1 MGKIL
6 TIIPARSGSKRVK
19 NKNTRILCGKP
30 LIQWTIEAALG
41 CELSKNCYVSTNC
54 ENIASLSKDC
64 GAKVPFLR
72 PNEFAT
78 DESPTYTAIQHM
90 ISKLNGEFEF
100 LVLLQPTSPLRTSE
114 T

>member
-1 MGKIL
+1 M
-6 TIIPARSGSKRVK
+6 
-19 NKNTRILCGKP
+19 
-30 LIQWTIEAALG
+30 IQWTIEAALG

-64 GAKVPFLR
+64 GAKVLFLR

-100 LVLLQPTSPLRTSE
+100 LVLLQLLIKNSEDIDQALKSFSIRSPKQWFLLGCLTPM
-114 T
+114 